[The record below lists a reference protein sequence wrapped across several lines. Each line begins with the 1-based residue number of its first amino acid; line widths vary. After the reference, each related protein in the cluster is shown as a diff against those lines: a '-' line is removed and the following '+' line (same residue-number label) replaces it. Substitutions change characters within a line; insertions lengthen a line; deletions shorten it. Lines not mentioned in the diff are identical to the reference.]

1 MDMKTLLEHMQAH
14 HCRCD
19 QLYADGENFLLDE
32 QIEEGL
38 ESIKSFLNEMERHFQ
53 MEETVLFPTFEE
65 ISGMRQ
71 GPTQV
76 MRMEHQQMRN
86 LLARMSEAL
95 SNRDRDEI
103 LEVGETMMILM
114 QQHNVKEEGILYPM
128 ADQLLASYREELI
141 ERMDAVAIPA

>member
-1 MDMKTLLEHMQAH
+1 
-14 HCRCD
+14 
-19 QLYADGENFLLDE
+19 
-32 QIEEGL
+32 
-38 ESIKSFLNEMERHFQ
+38 

-65 ISGMRQ
+65 ISGMCQ

-86 LLARMSEAL
+86 LLARMSEAV
-95 SNRDRDEI
+95 SSGDREEI

-114 QQHNVKEEGILYPM
+114 QQHNMKEEGILYPM
-128 ADQLLASYREELI
+128 ADQHLASYREELI

>member
-1 MDMKTLLEHMQAH
+1 MKTLLEHMQAH
-14 HCRCD
+14 HRRCD

-95 SNRDRDEI
+95 SNGEREEI

-128 ADQLLASYREELI
+128 VDQHLAPYREELI

>member
-1 MDMKTLLEHMQAH
+1 MKTLLEHMQANH
-14 HCRCD
+14 GRCD

-38 ESIKSFLNEMERHFQ
+38 ESIQSFLNEMARHFQ

-71 GPTQV
+71 GPTLV

-86 LLARMSEAL
+86 LLARMAEAG
-95 SNRDRDEI
+95 SSGDREEI

-128 ADQLLASYREELI
+128 ADQQLASYREELI

>member
-1 MDMKTLLEHMQAH
+1 MKTLLEHMQAH
-14 HCRCD
+14 HGRCD

-76 MRMEHQQMRN
+76 MRMEHQQMRFWQGCP
-86 LLARMSEAL
+86 RHYQT
-95 SNRDRDEI
+95 
-103 LEVGETMMILM
+103 ETGRKSWKS
-114 QQHNVKEEGILYPM
+114 VKP
-128 ADQLLASYREELI
+128 
-141 ERMDAVAIPA
+141 

>member
-1 MDMKTLLEHMQAH
+1 MKTLLEHMQTH
-14 HCRCD
+14 HGRCD
-19 QLYADGENFLLDE
+19 QFYADGENFLLDE
-32 QIEEGL
+32 KIEEGL

-53 MEETVLFPTFEE
+53 MEETVLFPNFEE

-86 LLARMSEAL
+86 VLARMSEAV
-95 SNRDRDEI
+95 SSGDREEI
-103 LEVGETMMILM
+103 LEVGKTMMILM

-128 ADQLLASYREELI
+128 AEQHLASYREELI

>member
-1 MDMKTLLEHMQAH
+1 MVDAISFMPMEKTFCLMNKSKRA
-14 HCRCD
+14 
-19 QLYADGENFLLDE
+19 
-32 QIEEGL
+32 L
-38 ESIKSFLNEMERHFQ
+38 ESIKSFLNEMEQHFQ

-86 LLARMSEAL
+86 LLARMSEAV
-95 SNRDRDEI
+95 SSGDGEKI

-128 ADQLLASYREELI
+128 ADQHLASYREELI

>member
-14 HCRCD
+14 HGRCD
-19 QLYADGENFLLDE
+19 QLYADWENFLLDE

-76 MRMEHQQMRN
+76 MRMEPQQMRN
-86 LLARMSEAL
+86 LLARMSEAV
-95 SNRDRDEI
+95 SSGNPEEI

-128 ADQLLASYREELI
+128 ADQHL
-141 ERMDAVAIPA
+141 VP

>member
-1 MDMKTLLEHMQAH
+1 M
-14 HCRCD
+14 
-19 QLYADGENFLLDE
+19 LDE
-32 QIEEGL
+32 QLEEGL

-71 GPTQV
+71 GSTQV

-86 LLARMSEAL
+86 LLARMSEAV
-95 SNRDRDEI
+95 SNGDPEEI

-114 QQHNVKEEGILYPM
+114 QQHNMKEEGSLYPM
-128 ADQLLASYREELI
+128 ADQHLASCREELI
-141 ERMDAVAIPA
+141 ERMDAVAIQA

>member
-1 MDMKTLLEHMQAH
+1 MKTLLEYMQAH
-14 HCRCD
+14 HGSCD
-19 QLYADGENFLLDE
+19 QLYADGENFFLDE

-65 ISGMRQ
+65 ISGMYQ

-95 SNRDRDEI
+95 SNGDREEI

-128 ADQLLASYREELI
+128 ADQHLASYREELI

>member
-1 MDMKTLLEHMQAH
+1 MKTLLEHMQAH
-14 HCRCD
+14 HRRCD

-95 SNRDRDEI
+95 SNGDREEI

-128 ADQLLASYREELI
+128 VDQHLAPYREELI

>member
-1 MDMKTLLEHMQAH
+1 
-14 HCRCD
+14 
-19 QLYADGENFLLDE
+19 
-32 QIEEGL
+32 
-38 ESIKSFLNEMERHFQ
+38 

-86 LLARMSEAL
+86 LLASMSEAV
-95 SNRDRDEI
+95 SNGDPEEI

-114 QQHNVKEEGILYPM
+114 QQHNVKDEKILYPT
-128 ADQLLASYREELI
+128 ADQHLASYREELI

>member
-1 MDMKTLLEHMQAH
+1 MKTLLEHMQAH
-14 HCRCD
+14 HGRCD

-53 MEETVLFPTFEE
+53 MEETLLFPTFEE
-65 ISGMRQ
+65 ISGMHQ

-76 MRMEHQQMRN
+76 MRN
-86 LLARMSEAL
+86 LLARMSEAV
-95 SNRDRDEI
+95 SNGDPEEI

-114 QQHNVKEEGILYPM
+114 
-128 ADQLLASYREELI
+128 
-141 ERMDAVAIPA
+141 

>member
-1 MDMKTLLEHMQAH
+1 MDIKTLLEHMQAH
-14 HCRCD
+14 HRRCD
-19 QLYADGENFLLDE
+19 QLYADGENYLLDE

-53 MEETVLFPTFEE
+53 MEETLLFPTFEE

-86 LLARMSEAL
+86 LLARMSEAV
-95 SNRDRDEI
+95 SSGDREEI

-128 ADQLLASYREELI
+128 ADQHLASYREELI

>member
-1 MDMKTLLEHMQAH
+1 MKTLLGHMQAH
-14 HCRCD
+14 HDRCD

-38 ESIKSFLNEMERHFQ
+38 ELIKSFLNEMERHFQ
-53 MEETVLFPTFEE
+53 MEETVLFPSFEE

-86 LLARMSEAL
+86 LLALMSEAV
-95 SNRDRDEI
+95 SSGNQEEI

-128 ADQLLASYREELI
+128 ADQHLASYLKELI

>member
-1 MDMKTLLEHMQAH
+1 MH
-14 HCRCD
+14 
-19 QLYADGENFLLDE
+19 
-32 QIEEGL
+32 
-38 ESIKSFLNEMERHFQ
+38 
-53 MEETVLFPTFEE
+53 
-65 ISGMRQ
+65 Q

-86 LLARMSEAL
+86 LLARMSEAV
-95 SNRDRDEI
+95 SNGDPEEI

-128 ADQLLASYREELI
+128 VDQHLASYREELI

>member
-1 MDMKTLLEHMQAH
+1 MKTLLEHMQAH
-14 HCRCD
+14 HGRCD
-19 QLYADGENFLLDE
+19 QLYADGKNFLLDE